1 MKEWTRQGNLLLTLL
16 KQQDLTPQDGAPI
29 ERWTPL
35 HQLRLD
41 TYKKVLRQE
50 DSIHAFCEYR
60 ERQRNA
66 QLGEPPT
73 ISELAE
79 ILDGTEQK
87 NPEADKVSFSATPTL
102 EPRLEPIT
110 TDFLAHR

>member
-1 MKEWTRQGNLLLTLL
+1 MYR
-16 KQQDLTPQDGAPI
+16 
-29 ERWTPL
+29 R
-35 HQLRLD
+35 
-41 TYKKVLRQE
+41 VL
-50 DSIHAFCEYR
+50 SNAATIHAICEFR

-79 ILDGTEQK
+79 ILDRPEQK
-87 NPEADKVSFSATPTL
+87 TPEADKVNLSATATL

-110 TDFLAHR
+110 TDFLPQK